1 MTALAFAVVA
11 LCIVA
16 LAVIAGHE
24 QPADAPEVD
33 LSRGTYR
40 G

>member
-1 MTALAFAVVA
+1 MTALAFVVVA
-11 LCIVA
+11 VCIVL
-16 LAVIAGHE
+16 LAAIAMT
-24 QPADAPEVD
+24 PAPDDAPEVD

>member
-11 LCIVA
+11 LCVVL
-16 LAVIAGHE
+16 LAAIAMT
-24 QPADAPEVD
+24 PAPAEAPEVD